1 MNIFLRELKAN
12 LKALVIFSVIVVLIS
27 TVGFAKFSVYA
38 ENPELLSVIEKL
50 PASLLD
56 AFNLR
61 SFNLTTLSGF
71 YGVMFT
77 YYALIVGLAAAIW
90 GNEVI
95 VKEERDKTAEFSLT
109 LPISRRRAVT
119 AKLLAMTVDLAA
131 LILVIYLTLFFL
143 AQSYQPDRAFWDF
156 LVLSLGGLALLAA
169 IFLAV
174 GALLGCAMD
183 SYKKSGA
190 AAIAVTLGTYFL
202 SVFSGLHE
210 KLAFLAY
217 FSPFRYADA
226 WTMWQKGR
234 IESVYLWISACVI
247 LASLA
252 AAYWLY
258 ERRDLLL

>member
-109 LPISRRRAVT
+109 LPISRRRPSR
-119 AKLLAMTVDLAA
+119 
-131 LILVIYLTLFFL
+131 
-143 AQSYQPDRAFWDF
+143 QN
-156 LVLSLGGLALLAA
+156 
-169 IFLAV
+169 
-174 GALLGCAMD
+174 
-183 SYKKSGA
+183 
-190 AAIAVTLGTYFL
+190 
-202 SVFSGLHE
+202 FS
-210 KLAFLAY
+210 
-217 FSPFRYADA
+217 R
-226 WTMWQKGR
+226 
-234 IESVYLWISACVI
+234 
-247 LASLA
+247 
-252 AAYWLY
+252 
-258 ERRDLLL
+258 